1 MPLSDP
7 APRKHIHT
15 RTLDMRGYE
24 REDGMWD
31 IEGHLRDTKTYGF
44 DNRWRG
50 RVEADDPVH
59 EMYLRLTIDPDMTV
73 REVEA
78 VTDAHPF
85 PNCPEVTPNFK
96 LLEGTRIGL
105 GWNRKVRELL
115 GGVKGCT
122 HHVEMLSQL
131 ATVTFQT
138 LAGKRRRD
146 EDTKDGAQDGQDG
159 EEPLRRPRLLN
170 TCYAFAAD
178 GVVVEEEYPA
188 FYKGPQK

>member
-7 APRKHIHT
+7 APRRHIHT

-24 REDGMWD
+24 REDGLWD
-31 IEGHLRDTKTYGF
+31 IEGHLRDTKSYGF
-44 DNRWRG
+44 DSRWRG
-50 RVEADDPVH
+50 RVEAGDPIH
-59 EMYLRLTIDPDMTV
+59 EMHMRLTIDGDMV
-73 REVEA
+73 IHNVEA

-85 PNCPEVTPNFK
+85 PTCPEITPNFK
-96 LLEGTRIGL
+96 VLEGTRIGI
-105 GWNRKVRELL
+105 GWYRKVRELL

-138 LAGKRRRD
+138 MAGKRRRE
-146 EDTKDGAQDGQDG
+146 EDKKDAAATIDG
-159 EEPLRRPRLLN
+159 EPEVKRPRLLN

-178 GVVVEEEYPA
+178 GEVVKEEYPS
-188 FYKGPQK
+188 FYKGKR